1 MQLQP
6 SVGTFMRYSCLR
18 YYDYNDIFSSISGMA
33 SLAKIII
40 AMEENVIPANL
51 HFSEPNENIPYLLN
65 GKLQVV
71 AENKPWNGGIAAL
84 NSFGFGGANAHAI
97 LKSNSHETR
106 EIKAFKEPRLFIYGS
121 RTQDG
126 VESVL
131 NMAMKYPQNIHLH
144 KLLNETAFMS
154 IDTHPYRG
162 FTVLNNGQN
171 NIDIQVGSLYP
182 RWMLFRP
189 SACGGE
195 KKQKRFS
202 FCSQSENRKS
212 VGMG

>member
-1 MQLQP
+1 
-6 SVGTFMRYSCLR
+6 
-18 YYDYNDIFSSISGMA
+18 MA

-97 LKSNSHETR
+97 LKSKRHETR

-126 VESVL
+126 VESML
-131 NMAMKYPQNIHLH
+131 NMAMKYPQDIHLH

-162 FTVLNNGQN
+162 FTVLNNGQF
-171 NIDIQVGSLYP
+171 NIDIQVASLYP
-182 RWMLFRP
+182 RRMLFRS
-189 SACGGE
+189 SACRGGE
-195 KKQKRFS
+195 GGEGETRYS
-202 FCSQSENRKS
+202 FCVQSENRKS
-212 VGMG
+212 FFYGKRENLLSLPYITLN

>member
-1 MQLQP
+1 
-6 SVGTFMRYSCLR
+6 
-18 YYDYNDIFSSISGMA
+18 MA
-33 SLAKIII
+33 SLAKVII

-84 NSFGFGGANAHAI
+84 NSFGFGGANAHVI
-97 LKSNSHETR
+97 LRSNSHESR
-106 EIKAFKEPRLFIYGS
+106 EIKEAKKPRLFTYGS

-126 VESVL
+126 VECML
-131 NMAMKYPQNIHLH
+131 NLVMKYPQDIHLH

-154 IDTHPYRG
+154 TDTHPYRG

-171 NIDIQVGSLYP
+171 NIDIKVDTDKFYLW
-182 RWMLFRP
+182 RILFRL
-189 SACGGE
+189 SAC
-195 KKQKRFS
+195 
-202 FCSQSENRKS
+202 
-212 VGMG
+212 